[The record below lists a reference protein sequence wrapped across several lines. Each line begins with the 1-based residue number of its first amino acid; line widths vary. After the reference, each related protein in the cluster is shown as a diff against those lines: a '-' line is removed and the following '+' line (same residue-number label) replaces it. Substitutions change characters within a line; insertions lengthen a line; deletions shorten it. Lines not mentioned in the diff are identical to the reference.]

1 VLAGRQILV
10 ERLMHVPEDRDTRH
24 NGPAAVDLRVMRIL
38 DRYVI
43 REVLWPFAIG
53 LVITT
58 FLFIIPVLITVAEEL
73 VAKGVPAHIIVRL
86 MWHLVPQS
94 LGLTIPMSLLFGLL
108 IGFGRLSADREF
120 VAMQACG
127 VGVLRLLR
135 PVALLSVAASASSAY
150 VLLVSVPSGN
160 QTYREIVFGIV
171 ADRAESNVKPRVFF
185 DDFPNLILYVRDV
198 PPTGGWQGV
207 FMADDRPGQERAIYL
222 ARRGRVA
229 IDRSRRTAEM
239 VLEDGTRHTA
249 DTAGKYEV
257 FSFKQQVIKV
267 NPETMFARAGPEKG
281 EREMT
286 VAELRT
292 RIADLERRG
301 DSAHN
306 ARMEVQKKF
315 SIPFACIVFGLMGL
329 ALGASNRRD
338 GRLASFVIG
347 IGVIFVYYV
356 LLWLGMAMAKGHM
369 VAPWLG
375 VWLPNLVLMPLGCVL
390 FAWRERA
397 ADQPIQVKPPN
408 WVLDAWTRLVS
419 LRPRA
424 ALGVRLPRL
433 RLPLPSLL
441 DRYVVVSYLRA
452 FALAFVALIGLF
464 YIAAFLDHSDKV
476 FKGQATWLTLV
487 TYFVYQTPE
496 YVYYVIPLSVL
507 LATLVTIGL
516 LTKNSEIIVMK
527 ACGISLYRVALPLLL
542 CALAAGATLFA
553 LEQSI
558 LGPWTRRAYAIR
570 HVMRGLPPQTF
581 DVLERQW
588 LAGTNGDIYHY
599 AYFDPRK
606 QQLAQLSIYQFEG
619 QMSRLERRVFAER
632 AMFLRS
638 RNPAQPGEWHAE
650 QGWVREF
657 ASNGDTERFSSFA
670 ESRLAMEP
678 ASYFETQQPEPKYM
692 SYSQLKA
699 YVARLRSSG
708 FDVGEQEV
716 ALARKISFP
725 FVTLIMTLLA
735 VPFAV
740 TTGRRGAMYGI
751 GAGIVLA
758 IAYWVA
764 ISVFGALG
772 SGGLVAPSLAAWA
785 PNLLFGAGAAYLVLT
800 VRT

>member
-1 VLAGRQILV
+1 
-10 ERLMHVPEDRDTRH
+10 
-24 NGPAAVDLRVMRIL
+24 MRIL

-43 REVLWPFAIG
+43 REVLWPSAIG

-73 VAKGVPAHIIVRL
+73 VAKGVPGLVILRL

-127 VGVLRLLR
+127 VGVLRLMR
-135 PVALLSVAASASSAY
+135 PVAFLSLVASAWSAY

-160 QTYREIVFGIV
+160 QTYREIVFGII

-185 DDFPNLILYVRDV
+185 DDFPNLMLYVRDV
-198 PPTGGWQGV
+198 PPAGGWLGV
-207 FMADDRPGQERAIYL
+207 FMADDRRGEQRAIYL
-222 ARRGRVA
+222 ARHGRVL
-229 IDRSRRTAEM
+229 IDRTRRTAEV

-286 VAELRT
+286 IPELKV
-292 RIADLERRG
+292 RIAQIEKRG
-301 DSAHN
+301 ESAHG
-306 ARMEVQKKF
+306 ARMEIHKKF
-315 SIPFACIVFGLMGL
+315 SIPFACIVFAIIGL
-329 ALGASNRRD
+329 AIGASNRRD

-347 IGVIFVYYV
+347 IAVIFVYYV
-356 LLWLGMAMAKGHM
+356 LLWLGMAMAKGQM
-369 VAPWLG
+369 VPAWLG
-375 VWLPNLVLMPLGCVL
+375 VWLPNVVLTPFGCLL

-397 ADQPIQVKPPN
+397 ADQPMRPTLP
-408 WVLDAWTRLVS
+408 AWAVGMWAHLVS
-419 LRPRA
+419 TRRKA
-424 ALGVRLPRL
+424 GVNIRMPSLW
-433 RLPLPSLL
+433 LPLPSLL
-441 DRYVVVSYLRA
+441 DRYVVLSYLRA
-452 FALAFVALIGLF
+452 FAIAFVALIGLF
-464 YIAAFLDHSDKV
+464 YIAAFLDRSDEV
-476 FKGQATWLTLV
+476 FKGQATWATLLV
-487 TYFVYQTPE
+487 YLVYQTPE

-516 LTKNSEIIVMK
+516 LTKNSELIVMK
-527 ACGISLYRVALPLLL
+527 ACGISLYRVALPLFL
-542 CALAAGATLFA
+542 CALAAGALLFA
-553 LEQSI
+553 LEQTI

-570 HVMRGLPPQTF
+570 HVMRGGSPQTF
-581 DVLERQW
+581 DVFERRW
-588 LAGTNGDIYHY
+588 LVGRDGDIYHY

-606 QQLAQLSIYQFEG
+606 QQLAQLSIYEFDG
-619 QMSRLERRVFAER
+619 QMARLKRRLFAER
-632 AMFLRS
+632 AIFLQSRGARS
-638 RNPAQPGEWHAE
+638 DTWHAE
-650 QGWVREF
+650 QGWIREF
-657 ASNGDTERFSSFA
+657 TPTGDTHRFSPFA
-670 ESRLAMEP
+670 ESTLAIEP
-678 ASYFETQQPEPKYM
+678 ASYFATQEPEPKYM

-699 YVARLRSSG
+699 YVERLRASG
-708 FDVGEQEV
+708 SDVGEQEV

-751 GAGIVLA
+751 GVGIVLA
-758 IAYWVA
+758 ITYWVA

-772 SGGLVAPSLAAWA
+772 SGGLVAPALAAWA

>member
-1 VLAGRQILV
+1 
-10 ERLMHVPEDRDTRH
+10 
-24 NGPAAVDLRVMRIL
+24 MRIL
-38 DRYVI
+38 DRYVV
-43 REVLWPFAIG
+43 REIVWPFGIG

-58 FLFIIPVLITVAEEL
+58 FLFIIPVLIRDGEEL
-73 VAKGVPAHIIVRL
+73 VAKGVPAHVIVQL
-86 MWHLVPQS
+86 MWQLVPQS
-94 LGLTIPMSLLFGLL
+94 LGLTVPMSLLFGLL
-108 IGFGRLSADREF
+108 IAFGRLSADREF

-127 VGVLRLLR
+127 VSLLRLLR
-135 PVALLSVAASASSAY
+135 PVAFLSLAATAWSAY

-185 DDFPNLILYVRDV
+185 DDFPSLILYVRDV
-198 PPTGGWQGV
+198 PRAGGWHGV
-207 FMADDRPGQERAIYL
+207 FMADDRPGEQRAIYL
-222 ARRGRVA
+222 ARYGRVS
-229 IDRSRRTAEM
+229 IDRARRTAEV

-267 NPETMFARAGPEKG
+267 NPEAMFARAGPEKG

-286 VAELRT
+286 IAELKA
-292 RIADLERRG
+292 RIAEVEARG
-301 DSAHN
+301 ESAHG
-306 ARMEVQKKF
+306 ARMEIHKKF
-315 SIPFACIVFGLMGL
+315 SIPFACIVFGLIGL
-329 ALGASNRRD
+329 AIGASNRRD

-347 IGVIFVYYV
+347 IAVIFVYYV
-356 LLWLGMAMAKGHM
+356 LLWLGIAMAKGQM
-369 VAPWLG
+369 VPAWLG
-375 VWLPNLVLMPLGCVL
+375 VWLPNVVLTPLGCLL

-397 ADQPIQVKPPN
+397 ADRPISPTLPRWALN
-408 WVLDAWTRLVS
+408 AWGSLVS
-419 LRPRA
+419 RRPKSG
-424 ALGVRLPRL
+424 LSVRMPSL

-441 DRYVVVSYLRA
+441 DRYVVVSYARA
-452 FALAFVALIGLF
+452 FAIAFIALIGLF
-464 YIAAFLDHSDKV
+464 YIAAFLDRSDEV
-476 FKGQATWLTLV
+476 FKGQATWVTLLV
-487 TYFVYQTPE
+487 YLMYQTPE

-516 LTKNSEIIVMK
+516 LTKNSELVVMK

-542 CALAAGATLFA
+542 CALVAGATLFA
-553 LEQSI
+553 LEQTI

-570 HVMRGLPPQTF
+570 HVMRGFSPQTF
-581 DVLERQW
+581 DVFERQW
-588 LAGTNGDIYHY
+588 LVGTDGNIYHY
-599 AYFDPRK
+599 AYFDPRQ
-606 QQLAQLSIYQFEG
+606 QQLAQLSIFEFDG
-619 QMSRLERRVFAER
+619 AMERLKRRVFAER

-638 RNPAQPGEWHAE
+638 RTERSNAWHAE
-650 QGWVREF
+650 KGWIREF
-657 ASNGDTERFSSFA
+657 APNGDTSRFSPFA
-670 ESRLAMEP
+670 ESTLAIEP
-678 ASYFETQQPEPKYM
+678 ASYFATQQPEPKYM

-699 YVARLRSSG
+699 YAQRLRASG
-708 FDVGEQEV
+708 VDVGEQEV

-751 GAGIVLA
+751 GVGIVLA
-758 IAYWVA
+758 ITYWVT

-772 SGGLVAPSLAAWA
+772 SGGLVAPVLAAWA